1 MFAKVNGD
9 TSFYQKA
16 IFVLS
21 RFGESNEGVSGV
33 FFKQRVACL
42 AEHQLLSLIIFGQ
55 KCPRLAVLEP
65 KLLIRHFVPSLL
77 AHVSPLAVEEAPP
90 NLSDSD
96 KPLLLSLV
104 IIY

>member
-77 AHVSPLAVEEAPP
+77 AHVY
-90 NLSDSD
+90 
-96 KPLLLSLV
+96 LV
-104 IIY
+104 LNTLHIVHSSITLIFYL